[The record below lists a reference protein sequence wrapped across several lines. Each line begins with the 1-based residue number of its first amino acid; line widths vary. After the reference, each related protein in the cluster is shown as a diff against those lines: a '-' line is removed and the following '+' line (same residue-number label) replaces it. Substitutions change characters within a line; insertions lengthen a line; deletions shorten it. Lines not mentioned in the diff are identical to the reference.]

1 MARHKEK
8 DDEAGGEGLGVLAT
22 RKRLWRDASGKIV
35 NTRRPSYTQEG
46 APGRPSCRV
55 EKSSKTGDRK
65 MTNPAV
71 MAPPSPPSSMRRA
84 HSSSSTIVVDTSKFE
99 YPDPD
104 PHHTTPTWLEI
115 GLPSSPSTE
124 PSLHSTTESP
134 PAELAELDALY
145 EDAPWPL
152 DDALPHIEPPSPL
165 AGHSPFLTPTSWGLP
180 QPFQTFMGA
189 AAEPPYADVFKPATN
204 PYDWQPWSSQV
215 LLSRCREEKYE
226 VDDKRDWASPYPSE
240 GVRRQYGLGTC

>member
-1 MARHKEK
+1 MVIARLIPSADRHMARHKEK
-8 DDEAGGEGLGVLAT
+8 DDEAGGEGMGVLAT

-35 NTRRPSYTQEG
+35 NTRRPSVTQLQEG

-65 MTNPAV
+65 LR
-71 MAPPSPPSSMRRA
+71 APMRRLPSA
-84 HSSSSTIVVDTSKFE
+84 SSTIVVDTGKFE
-99 YPDPD
+99 YPDPE
-104 PHHTTPTWLEI
+104 PQQTPSWLEM

-134 PAELAELDALY
+134 PAELSDLDALY

-152 DDALPHIEPPSPL
+152 DDTLPHIEPPSPL
-165 AGHSPFLTPTSWGLP
+165 DGHSPYLTPTSWGLP

-189 AAEPPYADVFKPATN
+189 AEPPYADVFKPMTGA
-204 PYDWQPWSSQV
+204 YDWQPWNNQV
-215 LLSRCREEKYE
+215 LLSRCREEKFE
-226 VDDKRDWASPYPSE
+226 PDISPYAADAA
-240 GVRRQYGLGTC
+240 RRQFGLGTC